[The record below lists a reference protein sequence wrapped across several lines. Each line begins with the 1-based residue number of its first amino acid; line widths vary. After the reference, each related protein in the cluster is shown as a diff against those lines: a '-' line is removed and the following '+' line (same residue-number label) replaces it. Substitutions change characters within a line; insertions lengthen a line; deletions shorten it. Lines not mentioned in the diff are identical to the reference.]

1 MKKKSSKK
9 KKAVF
14 KKKAVRIAVSIAAV
28 LILVTGAAFILRLAD
43 TSITEDTYPLK
54 YEKEIS
60 AASEKYGVDIAL
72 IYGVIKTESDFDPEA
87 KSGAGAIGLMQL
99 MPETFEW
106 MQAYY
111 KEENDYTFEDLY
123 DPELNI
129 DYGVETLS
137 ILLDKYESEE
147 TAICAY
153 NGGLGNVDKWLEDEK
168 YSDDG
173 INLKV
178 VPFPETDNYRK
189 LVEQN
194 KSIYKRLYFS

>member
-1 MKKKSSKK
+1 MKRKVVKVAVILA
-9 KKAVF
+9 AVF
-14 KKKAVRIAVSIAAV
+14 ILTAAV
-28 LILVTGAAFILRLAD
+28 ALVLKFTNDKIV
-43 TSITEDTYPLK
+43 SDTYPLK
-54 YEKEIS
+54 YEEQIT
-60 AASEKYGVDIAL
+60 AASEKYGVDKAL
-72 IYGVIKTESDFDPEA
+72 IYGVIKTESNFDPDA

-111 KEENDYTFEDLY
+111 KEDNNYTFEDLY
-123 DPELNI
+123 DPGLNI

-137 ILLDKYESEE
+137 ILLEKYESEE

-153 NGGLGNVDKWLEDEK
+153 NGGLGNVDDWLADEK

-173 INLKV
+173 VNLKV

-194 KSIYKRLYFS
+194 KSIYKKLYFS